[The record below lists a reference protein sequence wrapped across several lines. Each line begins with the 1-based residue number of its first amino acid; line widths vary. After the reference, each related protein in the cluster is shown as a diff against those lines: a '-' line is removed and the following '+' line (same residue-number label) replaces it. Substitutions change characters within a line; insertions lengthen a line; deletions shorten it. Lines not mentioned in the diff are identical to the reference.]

1 MKHTLSYGLLLLGAA
16 VIGLPSNIFARA
28 SYGPEWD
35 CASCHDDGRTW
46 ASTHSGSG
54 GGGGTPPGTYTGIPT
69 PPLAQLAGT
78 IFPGNSVYPGGALY
92 YQYAVQTRK
101 AGTAVVKYGL
111 SVASQTAGAKWT
123 PTAPV
128 NLTTKLLKGT
138 TPVST
143 LIGKIPPDFVGSVKL
158 SMSVY
163 FTDSIGVNKVTISL
177 KPITVV
183 IAPPANFYD
192 VGFGNTVTLDAS
204 GISTA
209 GLGANPVYTW
219 TQKANSL
226 GKITPGGVLSSKTG
240 KVVTLTTGLK
250 ELVDTTGQPG
260 LIGFDNEMVADTTYV
275 YEVKATGNRRTSTG
289 TFTVTCAAQSP
300 GTSRIPIGV
309 NSCYLGGNWTLTSKP
324 SGSTANL
331 THSADGLAQL
341 RPDVTGNYTLTDN
354 STVPAKTI
362 TNAAAKYSSAG
373 ADSCYSCHGPDNQ
386 YGKKDMWSPWSE
398 TAHAT
403 MTQWAIDGGSSAYNE
418 SCLKCHAVGF
428 NQSVASVGNRN
439 FKAVA
444 NELGWKL
451 PAKMQV
457 GNFDAMPV
465 RLQQLSGI
473 QCESCHGPGVHQ
485 NSGALTGGAASASMD
500 VQVCASCHQDG
511 TSYSR
516 VAQWENSRHSEGY
529 NEVSKAEGTQAGCAR
544 CHAANGFTYVAKQI
558 NGLIEA
564 GTDAATAQINVGKVS
579 VPTANLGVGPLTCQT
594 CHDPHDNYGD
604 DGRHQ
609 LRIADTVVIGDLA
622 NPGSVTL
629 TNLGN
634 SGTCIYCHSSR
645 RLAEQSSGGT
655 KQYTKTRSGA
665 ISGPHESPVA
675 EVFTGNGATDYTG
688 SNGTITMGNSAHSS
702 KTSCQDCHM
711 YQLRDADSRGKAL
724 DYVSIAGV
732 KTPVTHA
739 LYKDLRDLLGDHTF
753 SVAAA
758 YTTGN
763 VTREVQ
769 NVATCNQCHKDKK
782 GAGLAT
788 TFDFKGTTAK
798 DYDGN
803 GIVEG
808 VQTETQN
815 LLDKVRI
822 LINQTGIASTKN
834 AAGAFAG
841 FSSTGISATDP
852 LKTAQQKA
860 AWNWMLINRDGSRG
874 VHNTQ
879 FSIRLLQTTWTD
891 LNTKYTNNAAA
902 TFKATYPSAFLR

>member
-1 MKHTLSYGLLLLGAA
+1 
-16 VIGLPSNIFARA
+16 
-28 SYGPEWD
+28 
-35 CASCHDDGRTW
+35 
-46 ASTHSGSG
+46 
-54 GGGGTPPGTYTGIPT
+54 
-69 PPLAQLAGT
+69 
-78 IFPGNSVYPGGALY
+78 
-92 YQYAVQTRK
+92 
-101 AGTAVVKYGL
+101 
-111 SVASQTAGAKWT
+111 
-123 PTAPV
+123 
-128 NLTTKLLKGT
+128 
-138 TPVST
+138 
-143 LIGKIPPDFVGSVKL
+143 
-158 SMSVY
+158 
-163 FTDSIGVNKVTISL
+163 
-177 KPITVV
+177 
-183 IAPPANFYD
+183 
-192 VGFGNTVTLDAS
+192 
-204 GISTA
+204 
-209 GLGANPVYTW
+209 
-219 TQKANSL
+219 
-226 GKITPGGVLSSKTG
+226 
-240 KVVTLTTGLK
+240 
-250 ELVDTTGQPG
+250 
-260 LIGFDNEMVADTTYV
+260 
-275 YEVKATGNRRTSTG
+275 
-289 TFTVTCAAQSP
+289 
-300 GTSRIPIGV
+300 
-309 NSCYLGGNWTLTSKP
+309 
-324 SGSTANL
+324 
-331 THSADGLAQL
+331 
-341 RPDVTGNYTLTDN
+341 
-354 STVPAKTI
+354 
-362 TNAAAKYSSAG
+362 
-373 ADSCYSCHGPDNQ
+373 
-386 YGKKDMWSPWSE
+386 
-398 TAHAT
+398 
-403 MTQWAIDGGSSAYNE
+403 
-418 SCLKCHAVGF
+418 
-428 NQSVASVGNRN
+428 
-439 FKAVA
+439 
-444 NELGWKL
+444 
-451 PAKMQV
+451 
-457 GNFDAMPV
+457 
-465 RLQQLSGI
+465 
-473 QCESCHGPGVHQ
+473 
-485 NSGALTGGAASASMD
+485 MD

-645 RLAEQSSGGT
+645 RLAEQSANGT

-688 SNGTITMGNSAHSS
+688 SNGTITMGNSAHTS

>member
-1 MKHTLSYGLLLLGAA
+1 MKHILKCGLLLLGAA
-16 VIGLPSNIFARA
+16 VIGSPANVFARA

-46 ASTHSGSG
+46 ASVHSGTG
-54 GGGGTPPGTYTGIPT
+54 GGGGTPPGTYTGIPN
-69 PPLAQLAGT
+69 PPLAQLVGT
-78 IFPGNSVYPGGALY
+78 IYPGDSVYPGGSLY
-92 YQYAVQTRK
+92 YQYALQTRK
-101 AGTAVVKYGL
+101 AGTAVVSYTVA
-111 SVASQTAGAKWT
+111 VASQTAGAKWT
-123 PTAPV
+123 PTAPAK
-128 NLTTKLLKGT
+128 LTTKLIKGT
-138 TPVST
+138 TPISHF
-143 LIGKIPPDFVGSVKL
+143 IGNIPADFIGSVKL
-158 SMSVY
+158 SLSVS
-163 FTDSIGVNKVTISL
+163 FTDVIGVNKVSISL
-177 KPITVV
+177 KPITVN
-183 IAPPANFYD
+183 IAPQAAFYD

-209 GLGANPVYTW
+209 GLGASPVYTW
-219 TQKANSL
+219 TQKPNSL
-226 GKITPGGVLSSKTG
+226 GKLTPGGILSSSTG
-240 KVVTLTTGLK
+240 KVVTLTTGLQ

-260 LIGFDNEMVADTTYV
+260 LIGFDNEMVADSTYV
-275 YEVKATGNRRTSTG
+275 YEVKVTGNRKTVTG
-289 TFTVTCAAQSP
+289 TFTVSCAVQSP

-309 NSCYLGGNWTLTSKP
+309 NTCYLGSNWTLTSKP
-324 SGSTANL
+324 AGSTASL
-331 THSADGLAQL
+331 THAADGLAQL
-341 RPDVTGNYTLTDN
+341 RPDVVGNYTLTDN
-354 STVPAKTI
+354 STTPAKTI
-362 TNAAAKYSSAG
+362 TSAAAKYSSAG

-386 YGKKDMWSPWSE
+386 YGNKDIWDAWSA
-398 TAHAT
+398 TGHAT

-418 SCLKCHAVGF
+418 TCLKCHALGF
-428 NQSVASVGNRN
+428 NQSVAAVGNRN

-457 GNFDAMPV
+457 GNFDAMPA

-473 QCESCHGPGVHQ
+473 QCESCHGPGAHQ
-485 NSGALTGGAASASMD
+485 NSGALTGGAASKSMD
-500 VQVCASCHQDG
+500 VEVCATCHQDG
-511 TSYSR
+511 TSYNR
-516 VAQWENSRHSEGY
+516 VAQWENSPHSEGY
-529 NEVSKAEGTQAGCAR
+529 NEVSKAEGTNAGCAR

-564 GTDAATAQINVGKVS
+564 GTNAATAHINVGKVN

-594 CHDPHDNYGD
+594 CHDPHDNFGD

-622 NPGSVTL
+622 NPGTVTL

-645 RLAEQSSGGT
+645 RLAEQSSAGT

-688 SNGTITMGNSAHSS
+688 SNGTITMGNSAH
-702 KTSCQDCHM
+702 TSQADCQSCHM
-711 YQLRDADSRGKAL
+711 YKLRDADSRGKAL

-732 KTPVTHA
+732 STPVTHA
-739 LYKDLRDLLGDHTF
+739 LYTDLRNLLGDHTF
-753 SVAAA
+753 SVASE

-769 NVATCNQCHKDKK
+769 NVAACNQCHKDKK
-782 GAGLAT
+782 GVGLVT
-788 TFDFKGTTAK
+788 SLDFKSTTAK
-798 DYDGN
+798 DYDGD
-803 GIVEG
+803 GVIEG
-808 VQTETQN
+808 VQSETQG
-815 LLDKVRI
+815 LLDKVRL
-822 LINQTGIASTKN
+822 LINQTGIASTST
-834 AAGAFAG
+834 AGVFTG

-852 LKTAQQKA
+852 LKTAQLKA

-879 FSIRLLQTTWTD
+879 FTIRLLQTTWTD
-891 LNTKYTNNAAA
+891 LNTKYTGNPAA
-902 TFKATYPSAFLR
+902 TFKATYPSAVLR